1 MPLRTIQFTQEQARE
16 LACVSP
22 GDIRAWR
29 KAVPY
34 LTAKKGKAAR
44 FTFADLVG
52 LAITA
57 DLTGAFHVRIS
68 DVGPGV
74 DGLFREL
81 AEARPS
87 RLEGLIA
94 LIGTESARLIPEA
107 EFGAGEIARP
117 SFVVPC
123 DPILARIGQRMMP
136 TVLASAQT
144 SLPFPPQM
152 LKGSH

>member
-22 GDIRAWR
+22 GDVRAWR

-34 LTAKKGKAAR
+34 LAAKKGKAAR

-68 DVGPGV
+68 DAGTGV
-74 DGLFREL
+74 DQLFREL

-87 RLEGLIA
+87 HLEGLIA
-94 LIGTESARLIPEA
+94 LIGTASARLIPEA
-107 EFGAGEIARP
+107 EFGVSDVAEP
-117 SFVVPC
+117 TFVVPC
-123 DPILARIGQRMMP
+123 DPVLARIGQRMMP
-136 TVLASAQT
+136 TTLASPQT
-144 SLPFPPQM
+144 PLPFPPQM